1 MAVPTIQQ
9 SFAAG
14 ELSPSLYGRTDLQKW
29 HVGAATM
36 RNYFVNFRGGASSR
50 AGTAYVGMCKQGAP
64 NAGGTAT
71 SNPPRDIRFQFNQ
84 SQGYALE
91 FGDQY
96 MRVKSN
102 GAYVTE
108 ATTAISGVTQANP
121 GVFTDTA
128 HGYSNGDWIFIVG
141 IGGMTS
147 LNGLVYI
154 VQNVTTNTYTLT
166 DLFGTTINTTSYP
179 AYTSGGTAARIYTMV
194 TPYAA
199 VDLPWLKFTQSA
211 DTMSLTCVNQSTN
224 TEYPPYELVRNGISN
239 WSLTQ
244 LATTATISAPTG
256 ITVSAQTSTTLSTY
270 YSYVVTAVSNTTGDE
285 SVASTAGT
293 IQNNDISVYAGSN
306 TVTWNT
312 VSGTSNYNV
321 YKATPSYNVPVVAG
335 ATYGFVGSAFGTQ
348 FQDHNITA
356 DFTTVPPL
364 HKDPFARGTLTAVTI
379 TAGGSGYSQGT
390 VGFTVTTSTGSG
402 FAGTPVVVSGAI
414 VAFIITNGGKN
425 YANGD
430 TIAFTGGTGATGTL
444 TVGAQIGTYPG
455 LVSYFQQRR
464 VYGGSLNSPNTFWM
478 SKPGSYK
485 NFDTSIPVVDN
496 DAITGT
502 PWSLQVNGIQHMVPM
517 PSGLIV
523 LTGSGAWQL
532 TGGTQEAAITPSN
545 IAAAPQAYNG
555 ISPIVPPIPI
565 NFDILFV
572 QSKGSIV
579 RDLSYNFF
587 TSIYTGTDMTVLSN
601 HLFNNHTISQWA
613 WAEEPYKLV
622 WAVRD
627 DGILLSFTFLKE
639 QDVYGWTRHDTNG
652 LFVGVCSV
660 TEPPVDAVYVI
671 VKRLI
676 RGNWVYYS
684 ERMNN
689 RLWSTVEDSWCVDAG
704 LGYSQTLPAATLT
717 MDTNATT
724 LNASTVLTTSASV
737 FSAGSVGQVVR
748 ADGGIFTITAYTS
761 GTQVT
766 ATVNQVA
773 TITVPNDPNNTPVPV
788 IPGNWTIAT
797 PVTTVTGLNHLEGMT
812 VSILAD
818 GSVSPQ
824 QTVTNGTITLQQP
837 ASSITIGLPFSAQ
850 LQSLYL
856 EPNGPITTQGR
867 RKTVMAVTARV
878 ETTRGIKAG
887 SNQPDAATQPR
898 GATVAWTDMIEVKQR
913 NASIYAGTAI
923 PMFTGDLRIG
933 IKGDWKNG
941 GQVAIQQDYP
951 LPANILAL
959 VPEYIVSDTPG

>member
-1 MAVPTIQQ
+1 
-9 SFAAG
+9 
-14 ELSPSLYGRTDLQKW
+14 
-29 HVGAATM
+29 M
-36 RNYFVNFRGGASSR
+36 RNFFVNFRGGASSR
-50 AGTAYVGMCKQGAP
+50 AGFAYVGMCKQNAP

-71 SNPPRDIRFQFNQ
+71 ANPPRDIRFQFNQ

-91 FGDQY
+91 FGDLY
-96 MRVKSN
+96 MRVKAN

-108 ATTAISGVTQANP
+108 PTTAITGITNANP
-121 GVFTDTA
+121 GVITDTA
-128 HGYSNGDWIFIVG
+128 HGYSNGDWIFLSG
-141 IGGMTS
+141 IGGMTAF
-147 LNGLVYI
+147 NGLTFI
-154 VQNVTTNTYTLT
+154 VQNVTANTYTLT
-166 DLFGTTINTTSYP
+166 DLFGTAINTTTYP

-199 VDLPWLKFTQSA
+199 IDLPWLKFTQSA
-211 DTMSLTCVNQSTN
+211 DTMSLACVNQTTS
-224 TEYPPYELVRNGISN
+224 TEYPPYELVRNGLSN

-244 LATTATISAPTG
+244 LSTTSTISAPTG
-256 ITVSAQTSTTLSTY
+256 TTVTAHSSATLSTY
-270 YSYVVTAVSNTTGDE
+270 YSYVVTAVSQTTGDE

-293 IQNNDISVYAGSN
+293 VQNNDIAVNAGSN
-306 TVTWNT
+306 DITWNA
-312 VSGTSNYNV
+312 VAGISNYNV
-321 YKATPSYNVPVVAG
+321 YKSTPSYSVPVVAG
-335 ATYGFVGSAFGTQ
+335 ATYGYIGAAFGTQ

-356 DFTTVPPL
+356 DFTNVPPL
-364 HKDPFARGTLTAVTI
+364 HRDPFARGAITAVTI
-379 TAGGSGYSQGT
+379 TGGGSTYTQAT
-390 VGFTVTTSTGSG
+390 VGFTITTSTGSG
-402 FAGTPVVVSGAI
+402 FAGTPVVSSGGAV
-414 VAFIITNGGKN
+414 VAFIITNPGKN

-430 TIAFTGGTGATGTL
+430 TIAITGGTGATATL
-444 TVGAQIGTYPG
+444 TIGAQTGTYPG

-464 VYGGSLNSPNTFWM
+464 AYAGSLNNPNTFWM

-532 TGGTQEAAITPSN
+532 TGGPQEAAITPKN
-545 IAAAPQAYNG
+545 LAAAPQAYNG

-565 NFDILFV
+565 NYDILYV
-572 QSKGSIV
+572 QSKGSII

-613 WAEEPYKLV
+613 WSEEPYKLV

-627 DGILLSFTFLKE
+627 DGTLLSFTFLKE
-639 QDVYGWTRHDTNG
+639 QDVYGWARHDTNG

-671 VKRLI
+671 VKRYI

-689 RLWSTVEDSWCVDAG
+689 RLWTTVEDSWCVDAG
-704 LGYSQTLPAATLT
+704 LAYPQAKPNATLT
-717 MDTNATT
+717 LDTNAIT
-724 LNASTVLTTSASV
+724 LNASTVLTASASV
-737 FSAGSVGQVVR
+737 FTAGSVGQVVR
-748 ADGGIFTITAYTS
+748 ADGGIFTVTAYTS

-788 IPGNWTIAT
+788 NSGSWTIAT
-797 PVTTVTGLNHLEGMT
+797 PVTSVSGLNHLEGKT

-818 GSVSPQ
+818 GSVTPQ
-824 QTVTNGTITLQQP
+824 QTVTNGTVTLQQA

-867 RKTVMAVTARV
+867 RKTIMAVTARV

-887 SNQPDAATQPR
+887 ANQPDAATQPR
-898 GATVAWTDMIEVKQR
+898 GATVAWSGMIEVKQR

-923 PMFTGDLRIG
+923 PMFTGDLRIAV
-933 IKGDWKNG
+933 KGDWKNG
-941 GQVAIQQDYP
+941 GQVAISQDYP

-959 VPEYIVSDTPG
+959 IPEYIVADTPG